1 MKILYTRV
9 STQEQN
15 PDRQL
20 TSVDGFDY
28 VLVDKCSGLIDL
40 FDRPKGQQIKTL
52 IDEGKLT
59 HLEIHSIDRIHRTT
73 IGSIQLW
80 KFFTDLN
87 ITLVCRNPNIRNFDA
102 NGNPDKFSETLMSL
116 LAVMSGFEKSLIKE
130 RQMEGIKLRQAK
142 GLYMG
147 RRIDTKETP
156 EKHLQKER
164 SRKILDYLKKGTHT
178 AREVAAILN
187 TSTAT
192 ITKTK
197 KIAQQL
203 GELV

>member
-9 STQEQN
+9 STQDQN

-20 TSVDGFDY
+20 KDTKGFDHI
-28 VLVDKCSGLIDL
+28 LVDRCSGVLDL
-40 FDRPKGQQIKTL
+40 FERPKGSQIKKL
-52 IDEGKLT
+52 IDQGKLT

-73 IGSIQLW
+73 IGAIQLW
-80 KFFTDLN
+80 KYFTDKN
-87 ITLVCRNPNIRNFDA
+87 ITLVCRNPNIRNFDVD
-102 NGNPDKFSETLMSL
+102 GNPDKFSETLMSL
-116 LAVMSGFEKSLIKE
+116 LAVMSQFEKNLIKE
-130 RQMEGIKLRQAK
+130 RQMAGIRIRQAK

-147 RRIDTKETP
+147 RRINTKDTP

-164 SRKILDYLKKGTHT
+164 SIKILDYLKKGTYT

-197 KIAQQL
+197 KIAIEL
-203 GELV
+203 GVI

>member
-9 STQEQN
+9 STQDQN

-20 TSVDGFDY
+20 KDTKGFDHM
-28 VLVDKCSGLIDL
+28 LIDKCSGLIDL
-40 FDRPKGQQIKTL
+40 FDRPKGSQIKKL
-52 IDEGKLT
+52 IDQGKLT

-73 IGSIQLW
+73 IGAIQLW
-80 KFFTDLN
+80 KYFTDKN

-102 NGNPDKFSETLMSL
+102 DGNPDKFSETLMSL
-116 LAVMSGFEKSLIKE
+116 LAVMSQFEKNLIKE
-130 RQMEGIKLRQAK
+130 RQMAGIRIRQAK

-147 RRIDTKETP
+147 RRINTKDTP

-164 SRKILDYLKKGTHT
+164 SIKILDYLKKGTYT

-197 KIAQQL
+197 KIAKEL
-203 GELV
+203 GVLT

>member
-20 TSVDGFDY
+20 TNVDGFDY

-40 FDRPKGQQIKTL
+40 FDRPKGQQIKKL

-73 IGSIQLW
+73 IGAIQLW

-130 RQMEGIKLRQAK
+130 RQMEGIRLRQAK

-147 RRIDTKETP
+147 RRINTKDTP
-156 EKHLQKER
+156 EQHLRKKR
-164 SRKILDYLKKGTHT
+164 SIMILDYLKKGTYT

-192 ITKTK
+192 ISKTK
-197 KIAQQL
+197 KIAKEL
-203 GELV
+203 GVLV

>member
-9 STQEQN
+9 STQDQN

-20 TSVDGFDY
+20 HDTKEFDH
-28 VLVDKCSGLIDL
+28 VLIDKCSGQIDL
-40 FDRPKGQQIKTL
+40 FDRPKGSQIKKL
-52 IDEGKLT
+52 FDEGKLT
-59 HLEIHSIDRIHRTT
+59 HLEIHAIDRIHRTT
-73 IGSIQLW
+73 IGAIQLW
-80 KFFTDLN
+80 KYFTDKN

-102 NGNPDKFSETLMSL
+102 DGNPDKFSETLMSL
-116 LAVMSGFEKSLIKE
+116 LAVMSQFEKNLIRE
-130 RQMEGIKLRQAK
+130 RQMAGIRIRQAK

-147 RRIDTKETP
+147 RRINTKDTP

-164 SRKILDYLKKGTHT
+164 SIKILDYLKKGTYT

-197 KIAQQL
+197 KIAKEL
-203 GELV
+203 GVLT

>member
-20 TSVDGFDY
+20 TNVDGFDY
-28 VLVDKCSGLIDL
+28 VLVDRCSGLIDL
-40 FDRPKGQQIKTL
+40 FDRPKGSQIKKL
-52 IDEGKLT
+52 IDDGKLT

-73 IGSIQLW
+73 IGAIQLW
-80 KFFTDLN
+80 KYFTDLN

-130 RQMEGIKLRQAK
+130 RQMEGIRLRQAK

-147 RRIDTKETP
+147 RRINTQETP

-164 SRKILDYLKKGTHT
+164 SIRILDYLKKGTYT

-197 KIAQQL
+197 KIAKEIGML
-203 GELV
+203 

>member
-15 PDRQL
+15 PSRQL
-20 TSVDGFDY
+20 QDVNSFDY

-40 FDRPKGQQIKTL
+40 FDRPKGSQIKKL
-52 IDEGKLT
+52 IDQGKLT

-73 IGSIQLW
+73 IGAIQLW
-80 KFFTDLN
+80 KYFTDLN

-130 RQMEGIKLRQAK
+130 RQMEGIRLRQAK

-147 RRIDTKETP
+147 RKINSKETP
-156 EKHLQKER
+156 EKFLEKEK
-164 SRKILDYLKKGTHT
+164 SQKILSYLKKGTYT
-178 AREVAAILN
+178 AKEVASILDI
-187 TSTAT
+187 STTT
-192 ITKTK
+192 ITKTRK
-197 KIAQQL
+197 VAKEFGML
-203 GELV
+203 

>member
-9 STQEQN
+9 STQDQN

-20 TSVDGFDY
+20 KDTKGFDH
-28 VLVDKCSGLIDL
+28 VLIDKCSGLIDL
-40 FDRPKGQQIKTL
+40 FDRPKGSQIKKL
-52 IDEGKLT
+52 IDQGKLT

-73 IGSIQLW
+73 IGAIQLW
-80 KFFTDLN
+80 KYFTDKN
-87 ITLVCRNPNIRNFDA
+87 ITLVCRNPNIRNFDVD
-102 NGNPDKFSETLMSL
+102 GNPDKFSETLMSL
-116 LAVMSGFEKSLIKE
+116 LAVMSQFEKNLIKE
-130 RQMEGIKLRQAK
+130 RQMAGIRIRQAK

-147 RRIDTKETP
+147 RRINTKDTP

-164 SRKILDYLKKGTHT
+164 SIKILDYLKKGTYT

-197 KIAQQL
+197 KIAKEL
-203 GELV
+203 GVLA